1 MASPSPAHPHQ
12 TRARQPARKSSF
24 KRPAAKTG
32 GSKGAHRV
40 ASMEFGNDDELL
52 EAAQTAADD
61 EKDLDLF
68 DKADTDTDDGDV
80 GFAIPVVCEEEGN
93 NK

>member
-1 MASPSPAHPHQ
+1 
-12 TRARQPARKSSF
+12 
-24 KRPAAKTG
+24 
-32 GSKGAHRV
+32 
-40 ASMEFGNDDELL
+40 MEFGNDDELL